1 MIVDEGNA
9 WDIHG
14 IYANAEKAILTRVK
28 KYLADGL
35 EVPDYQL
42 VKLAQVQSLRAE
54 AFEIFKLIQPTV
66 AQVLQD
72 GISNSYKEANVS
84 AYADIG
90 KGLTPDQLPPLQAQA
105 AIRNLNEEVAKT
117 ISTAESQIL
126 RQVEDVFRE
135 SVGDVTRDV
144 LARGTT
150 RSDAVIKVV
159 NKLSEQGVGKFT
171 DQSGRNWTL
180 PNYAEMAVR
189 TGTRKALISGY
200 EDVLNKNK
208 LDLVMVQPGPR
219 ACEICDRWARAVLT
233 RGTVEQSLGDTQIKS
248 MKDGSMIDVE
258 IAGTVED
265 ARRAGFQH
273 PNCRCRLRAYL
284 PGITDPQSLE
294 RPPWDEDGYKA
305 QQVQRQ
311 LESEIR
317 KAKIEE
323 VTVYDNDPE
332 RSSHG

>member
-9 WDIHG
+9 WSSHG
-14 IYANAEKAILTRVK
+14 IYAEAEKAILTRVK

-42 VKLAQVQSLRAE
+42 VKLAQVQALRAE
-54 AFEIFKLIQPTV
+54 AFEIFKTIQPDV
-66 AQVLQD
+66 ANFLQAQ
-72 GISNSYKEANVS
+72 ISSSYKEANVS

-105 AIRNLNEEVAKT
+105 AIRNLNEEVAKA

-144 LARGTT
+144 LARGST

-159 NKLSEQGVGKFT
+159 NKLSKQGVGKFT

-208 LDLVMVQPGPR
+208 LD
-219 ACEICDRWARAVLT
+219 
-233 RGTVEQSLGDTQIKS
+233 
-248 MKDGSMIDVE
+248 
-258 IAGTVED
+258 
-265 ARRAGFQH
+265 
-273 PNCRCRLRAYL
+273 
-284 PGITDPQSLE
+284 
-294 RPPWDEDGYKA
+294 
-305 QQVQRQ
+305 
-311 LESEIR
+311 
-317 KAKIEE
+317 
-323 VTVYDNDPE
+323 PE
-332 RSSHG
+332 LSSHG